1 MAFRENL
8 LKKIEIDR
16 LADKV
21 LATIGPAGGEIRLD
35 KQSMRA
41 LLGHGPYTHRRERDL
56 DLWVEDTAAEVRRI
70 IVLDNE
76 LPIYRTT
83 IADVAM
89 RKSPEVGEMV
99 KIGNIVKI
107 LRDSDV
113 KISRK
118 ADSVKAVQ
126 ADCIERLDL
135 RFTPA
140 DIDDMRRDGIASLQ
154 SNYAEGLEEGLALF
168 AALLGWGPAPGAFQ
182 TPHTI
187 VLGATHRKPS
197 GEEVFGPAVAFSR
210 VHNRLA
216 LTEERYGSLEKERL
230 AGFHRIASGQEG
242 ADVEGAAVFERLQEM
257 VLTSRSMG
265 S

>member
-8 LKKIEIDR
+8 LAKIRIDA

-21 LATIGPAGGEIRLD
+21 LATIGPAGGETKLD

-41 LLGHGPYTHRRERDL
+41 LLDLSPYVHHRERDL
-56 DLWVEDTAAEVRRI
+56 DLYVEDTPAEVRKI
-70 IVLDNE
+70 LVLDNE

-118 ADSVKAVQ
+118 ADSVKAVH
-126 ADCIERLDL
+126 AACIGRLDL
-135 RFTPA
+135 NFTRA
-140 DIDDMRRDGIASLQ
+140 DLDDIRRDGIASLQ
-154 SNYAEGLEEGLALF
+154 SNYAEGIEENLLLF
-168 AALLGWGPAPGAFQ
+168 AELLGWRPAPTPFQ
-182 TPHTI
+182 TPHGM
-187 VLGATHRKPS
+187 VFGAAFRKPS
-197 GEEVFGPAVAFSR
+197 GEDVLGPAVAFSR

-216 LTEERYGSLEKERL
+216 LTEEQYGSLEKEKL
-230 AGFHRIASGQEG
+230 ARFHRIASGKEG
-242 ADVEGAAVFERLQEM
+242 AEVNGADVFERLEQM
-257 VLTSRSMG
+257 VGASRSMG
-265 S
+265 N

>member
-8 LKKIEIDR
+8 LAKIRIDR
-16 LADKV
+16 LADQV
-21 LATIGPAGGEIRLD
+21 LASLGPQGSESRPD
-35 KQSMRA
+35 KPAMRA
-41 LLGHGPYTHRRERDL
+41 LLEASPWAHRRERDL
-56 DLWVEDTAAEVRRI
+56 DLWVEDTASEVRRI

-83 IADVAM
+83 VADVAM

-113 KISRK
+113 KTSRK

-126 ADCIERLDL
+126 AECIGRLDL

-140 DIDDMRRDGIASLQ
+140 DIDDLRRDGIASLQ
-154 SNYAEGLEEGLALF
+154 SNYAEGIEEGLLLF
-168 AALLGWGPAPGAFQ
+168 AELLGWRPASGAFE
-182 TPHTI
+182 TAHARI
-187 VLGATHRKPS
+187 FGAAHRKPG
-197 GEEVFGPAVAFSR
+197 GEEVFGPAAAFSR
-210 VHNRLA
+210 TRNRLA
-216 LTEERYGSLEKERL
+216 LTEEQYGSLEKERM
-230 AGFHRIASGQEG
+230 ARFHRIASGQEG
-242 ADVEGAAVFERLQEM
+242 GDVEGPAVFERLQQM

-265 S
+265 C